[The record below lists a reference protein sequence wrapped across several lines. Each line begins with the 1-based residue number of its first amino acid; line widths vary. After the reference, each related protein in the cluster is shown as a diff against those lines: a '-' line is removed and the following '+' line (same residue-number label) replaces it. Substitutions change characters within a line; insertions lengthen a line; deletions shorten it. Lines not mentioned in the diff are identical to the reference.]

1 MAGLCGCWKL
11 SSHGHCDG
19 CGYKVL
25 LRGALNP
32 GGQPF
37 KPDKPAQQREFLP
50 QPVLIK
56 KEKKDESK
64 FSPIETPIRQL
75 QSSPSQHRRH
85 SHPFHLTTE
94 ADKPQESQSHS
105 LQRRHPHALPQ
116 SSAYNVPLAS
126 DPPEL
131 LQHPWAQVPAACA
144 SGEASHP
151 CSRYSEQRH
160 EQQWGGCRLGAA
172 YPHQMLLS
180 TMQPPEELR
189 APSRPP
195 VHPSLQPLDAVLQ
208 DIPHIPSLPSSPRP
222 GHRPPPFELSSFI
235 PPLSPSVFTKSEEG
249 GFFSGILALGPALN
263 LHTRYHALSL
273 ARASSRSH
281 TDLRET
287 TPLSSASTSPKS
299 SSGSRPNSMYNS
311 FTLPP
316 PPPPPR
322 ARRFSV
328 RKPQESNRSQPAIGL
343 KQTQKAR
350 PTIFGTVADDHSP
363 RDNTT
368 KRVSLTLV
376 LTRVKHL
383 FKQF

>member
-37 KPDKPAQQREFLP
+37 KQDKSSQQRDFLP

-56 KEKKDESK
+56 KDKKDESK
-64 FSPIETPIRQL
+64 FSTIETPIRQL

-85 SHPFHLTTE
+85 SHPFHLMTE
-94 ADKPQESQSHS
+94 SGREKPQETQTQSHS
-105 LQRRHPHALPQ
+105 LQRRHPHSLPQ
-116 SSAYNVPLAS
+116 SSAYNVPLPS
-126 DPPEL
+126 SQDPL
-131 LQHPWAQVPAACA
+131 ALQREPGPHAC
-144 SGEASHP
+144 S
-151 CSRYSEQRH
+151 H
-160 EQQWGGCRLGAA
+160 EQTLASSGSRHVADPLHQWDGTRLGSS

-189 APSRPP
+189 APSRPQ

-208 DIPHIPSLPSSPRP
+208 DIPHIPSLPASPRP
-222 GHRPPPFELSSFI
+222 GHRPPPFDLSSFI
-235 PPLSPSVFTKSEEG
+235 PPLSPRLAANEGASESR
-249 GFFSGILALGPALN
+249 FFSGSLVLGPASN
-263 LHTRYHALSL
+263 LHIRYHALSL

-287 TPLSSASTSPKS
+287 TPISSASTSPRS

-328 RKPQESNRSQPAIGL
+328 RKPQETNRSQQVVGL
-343 KQTQKAR
+343 KQTQK
-350 PTIFGTVADDHSP
+350 S
-363 RDNTT
+363 
-368 KRVSLTLV
+368 RVSEIFHIYQKDC
-376 LTRVKHL
+376 RG
-383 FKQF
+383 

>member
-32 GGQPF
+32 GSQPPF
-37 KPDKPAQQREFLP
+37 KPDKPAQPRDCLP

-56 KEKKDESK
+56 KEKKGESK
-64 FSPIETPIRQL
+64 FSPVETPIRQL

-85 SHPFHLTTE
+85 SHPFHLVAE
-94 ADKPQESQSHS
+94 GDKPQEPQAQSHS

-116 SSAYNVPLAS
+116 SSAYNVPLPT
-126 DPPEL
+126 DPSLPPLEPL
-131 LQHPWAQVPAACA
+131 LHPWSQVPAAC
-144 SGEASHP
+144 GGLEL
-151 CSRYSEQRH
+151 SRGGRCGGSEPQEH
-160 EQQWGGCRLGAA
+160 QWGGCRLGAA
-172 YPHQMLLS
+172 VYPHQMLLS

-189 APSRPP
+189 APPSRPAAAAA
-195 VHPSLQPLDAVLQ
+195 HPSLQPQDAVLH
-208 DIPHIPSLPSSPRP
+208 DLPHLPSLPSSPRLCR
-222 GHRPPPFELSSFI
+222 RPPPFELSSFI
-235 PPLSPSVFTKSEEG
+235 PPLSPSVFTKCDEGGG
-249 GFFSGILALGPALN
+249 GFFGGTLVLGPALN
-263 LHTRYHALSL
+263 LHIRYHALSL

-322 ARRFSV
+322 VRRFSV
-328 RKPQESNRSQPAIGL
+328 RRPQEVGCPPCGCHPPPL
-343 KQTQKAR
+343 
-350 PTIFGTVADDHSP
+350 
-363 RDNTT
+363 
-368 KRVSLTLV
+368 
-376 LTRVKHL
+376 
-383 FKQF
+383 

>member
-37 KPDKPAQQREFLP
+37 KSAQQLP

-56 KEKKDESK
+56 KEKKDESQ

-75 QSSPSQHRRH
+75 QSSPSQHRRY
-85 SHPFHLTTE
+85 SHPFHLMTE
-94 ADKPQESQSHS
+94 SLGEKPQESQTQSHS

-116 SSAYNVPLAS
+116 SSAYNVPLS
-126 DPPEL
+126 TDPSLPPREPL
-131 LQHPWAQVPAACA
+131 RHPWSQVQGA
-144 SGEASHP
+144 SGGHDP
-151 CSRYSEQRH
+151 CSRYMNEH
-160 EQQWGGCRLGAA
+160 PPEQQWGGCRLGSV

-222 GHRPPPFELSSFI
+222 GQRPPPFELSSFI
-235 PPLSPSVFTKSEEG
+235 PPLSPSVFANLG
-249 GFFSGILALGPALN
+249 DVGFFSGVLALGPALN

-350 PTIFGTVADDHSP
+350 VSTLLYEFP
-363 RDNTT
+363 RCF
-368 KRVSLTLV
+368 RCSFSLMLV
-376 LTRVKHL
+376 
-383 FKQF
+383 

>member
-37 KPDKPAQQREFLP
+37 KQDKSGQSKDVLA

-64 FSPIETPIRQL
+64 FSTVETPIRQL

-85 SHPFHLTTE
+85 SHPFHLVTE
-94 ADKPQESQSHS
+94 SGNSEKSAGDSQTQSHS

-116 SSAYNVPLAS
+116 SSAYNVPLPAS
-126 DPPEL
+126 GFPHNEP
-131 LQHPWAQVPAACA
+131 LQHPW
-144 SGEASHP
+144 SH
-151 CSRYSEQRH
+151 H
-160 EQQWGGCRLGAA
+160 ESSIGAVGGHEPKEWGGSCVGSA

-208 DIPHIPSLPSSPRP
+208 DIPHIASLPSSPKPR
-222 GHRPPPFELSSFI
+222 HRPPPFDLSSFI
-235 PPLSPSVFTKSEEG
+235 PPLSPRLMGGSDSGDES
-249 GFFSGILALGPALN
+249 GFFAGSLLLGPASN
-263 LHTRYHALSL
+263 LHIRYHALSL

-322 ARRFSV
+322 ARRYSV

-350 PTIFGTVADDHSP
+350 
-363 RDNTT
+363 
-368 KRVSLTLV
+368 
-376 LTRVKHL
+376 
-383 FKQF
+383 